1 MSLLYRLSLR
11 SRVLLLVL
19 IGVVLPLGLVGLW
32 LNRSSERSGVALV
45 KTRLTESLND
55 VVDSFGE
62 RWTRSQSL
70 LLDVADG
77 PTIGAILR
85 GELDAAV
92 LGDTTVRRELLP
104 LWEAV
109 SGMVWLIEIQDLAG
123 RRLAQLPDD
132 LGEPRS
138 RNSPPPGFLNYDVA
152 TRERFS
158 GERTGTLAVQ
168 FRSDALVAPGL
179 TTGVGGSMLAILDR
193 RTGSNLTPLPVGA
206 ELFASER
213 FQWGEEQWLS
223 VSRDVVEPPLRFTLA
238 APLGPVMTPL
248 SEAARRGSIALLVAT
263 LATFGLATVLTRR
276 LTASLEDL
284 SRAAGSVAAGD
295 LEARVDEAG
304 PPAVRALARAF
315 NGMSAA
321 LRRTL
326 DRLSQREALAAVGE
340 FAASLA
346 HEVRNPLTSIRV
358 DIERSTRKLDHDPE
372 ATRALLQR
380 ALGEVDRLS
389 TSVTDFLRIARSG
402 HVTFS
407 DIDLDAP
414 LQAAA
419 RAAEPRFAEQG
430 CTLDYDP
437 AHERI
442 CVRGDAGSLEQ
453 LVLNLL
459 LNAADAMEPGGRAGI
474 RVDGTGSDVTVT
486 VWDEGPGIPEED
498 RERVFEPFYSTKTD
512 GTGLGLA
519 IARRCARAHDS
530 DLEIVS
536 SASPPTMFRFRL
548 RRERCTPD

>member
-1 MSLLYRLSLR
+1 
-11 SRVLLLVL
+11 
-19 IGVVLPLGLVGLW
+19 
-32 LNRSSERSGVALV
+32 
-45 KTRLTESLND
+45 
-55 VVDSFGE
+55 
-62 RWTRSQSL
+62 
-70 LLDVADG
+70 
-77 PTIGAILR
+77 
-85 GELDAAV
+85 
-92 LGDTTVRRELLP
+92 
-104 LWEAV
+104 
-109 SGMVWLIEIQDLAG
+109 
-123 RRLAQLPDD
+123 
-132 LGEPRS
+132 
-138 RNSPPPGFLNYDVA
+138 
-152 TRERFS
+152 
-158 GERTGTLAVQ
+158 
-168 FRSDALVAPGL
+168 
-179 TTGVGGSMLAILDR
+179 
-193 RTGSNLTPLPVGA
+193 
-206 ELFASER
+206 
-213 FQWGEEQWLS
+213 

-238 APLGPVMTPL
+238 APLGPVMTPM

-295 LEARVDEAG
+295 LEARVEEAG

-380 ALGEVDRLS
+380 ALGEVDRLN

-407 DIDLDAP
+407 GIDLRTP
-414 LQAAA
+414 LEAAA
-419 RAAEPRFAEQG
+419 RAAEHRFAERG
-430 CTLDYDP
+430 CTLDYVP
-437 AHERI
+437 APEPVP
-442 CVRGDAGSLEQ
+442 VRGDAGSLEQ

-459 LNAADAMEPGGRAGI
+459 LNAADAMQPGGRAGI
-474 RVDGTGSDVTVT
+474 RVDGAGSDVTVT
-486 VWDEGPGIPEED
+486 VWDDGPGIPEED

-536 SASPPTMFRFRL
+536 SASPRTMFRFRL
-548 RRERCTPD
+548 RRELCRSD